1 MTQMTRID
9 TDILILGGLNMN
21 TFEVPLVKWGNALV
35 VRIPQHIVESAH
47 LKFDELVTC
56 TVENGNIVIKPKR
69 KRYTLEELLEG
80 TTEIEAEV
88 DWGKPMGA
96 EVW

>member
-1 MTQMTRID
+1 M
-9 TDILILGGLNMN
+9 LN
-21 TFEVPLVKWGNALV
+21 TFEGSLLKWGEAV
-35 VRIPQHIVESAH
+35 VLRIPDAIVESAH
-47 LKFDELVTC
+47 LKLDELVTC

-69 KRYTLEELLEG
+69 KQCTLEELLEG

>member
-1 MTQMTRID
+1 M
-9 TDILILGGLNMN
+9 LN
-21 TFEVPLVKWGNALV
+21 TFEGSLMKWGEV
-35 VRIPQHIVESAH
+35 VVIRIPDAIVESAH
-47 LKFDELVTC
+47 LKLDELVTC
-56 TVENGNIVIKPKR
+56 TVENGNIVITPKR
-69 KRYTLEELLEG
+69 KQYTLEELLEG